1 MNPLAAIAAD
11 PLPLEWQRAARRLV
25 AAGAAAIALALA
37 GLLGW
42 AWLAPLSGALVAAG
56 VVKVDTNR
64 KTVQHRDGGI
74 VRDILVR
81 EGERVAAGQP
91 LVVLDDARIDASFEL
106 TRSQIDAQRVR
117 QSRLAAE
124 RAGAPAWTPPDE
136 LRRRAAAEP
145 RLAEALARESAL
157 FQSRRAAL
165 DAQLRLVR
173 QQLAE
178 VGVEIGARERE
189 HGSVLAALASMQDE
203 VKLNR
208 ELYEQRYVNKTRV
221 MGLERAAAEYGIKMD
236 ENRAELSQARQR
248 GAELELRL
256 ATLRETAVQ
265 DAALELRDTAAKLVD
280 LEEQL
285 RAASDAS
292 ARKVV
297 VAPVAGRVLE
307 LRVSTPGGSIGPREP
322 ILDIVPDDGP
332 LLVEARVGVDAIAE
346 LHAGLPGEVR
356 LTAYR
361 QRTTPLVEGRVV
373 YVSPD
378 ALADRQSGAAY
389 YLMHVEL
396 DRASLARAGAV
407 LQPGM
412 AAEVFVRTHER
423 SAIEFLL
430 EPLAN
435 AARRSLRER

>member
-1 MNPLAAIAAD
+1 
-11 PLPLEWQRAARRLV
+11 
-25 AAGAAAIALALA
+25 
-37 GLLGW
+37 
-42 AWLAPLSGALVAAG
+42 

-81 EGERVAAGQP
+81 EGEHVAVGQP

-106 TRSQIDAQRVR
+106 ARSQIDALRVR
-117 QSRLAAE
+117 EKRLAAE
-124 RAGAPAWTPPDE
+124 REGAAQWSPPED
-136 LRRRAAAEP
+136 LRARLDAEP
-145 RLAEALARESAL
+145 RLAEAFARDSAL
-157 FQSRRAAL
+157 FAARRSAL
-165 DAQLRLVR
+165 EAQLRLVR
-173 QQLAE
+173 QQLGE
-178 VGVEIGARERE
+178 VGVEIAARERE
-189 HGSVLAALASMQDE
+189 HASVRVALTSMQDE
-203 VKLNR
+203 VKLNQ
-208 ELYEQRYVNKTRV
+208 ELFEQRYVNKTRV
-221 MGLERAAAEYGIKMD
+221 MGLERNAAEYRIKMD
-236 ENRAELSQARQR
+236 DNRAELSQARQR
-248 GAELELRL
+248 GAELELR
-256 ATLRETAVQ
+256 AASLRETAMQ

-285 RAASDAS
+285 RAARDAS
-292 ARKVV
+292 QRKVV

-322 ILDIVPDDGP
+322 ILDVVPDDSP

-346 LHAGLPGEVR
+346 LHTGLASDVR

-361 QRTTPLVEGRVV
+361 QRTTPLIEGKVV

-378 ALADRQSGAAY
+378 ALADRQTGAAY

-396 DRASLARAGAV
+396 DRASLERAGPVV

-430 EPLAN
+430 EPLVN
-435 AARRSLRER
+435 AARRSTRER